1 MTRDEIITELRE
13 LERDLHAFKAARDCL
28 HTRLRDQESNPE
40 RQAMMRDWPAFAV
53 IDNGLILAIVRC
65 EGLLE
70 DYRGLLD
77 QEEVPDNVLRMEKSR

>member
-1 MTRDEIITELRE
+1 MTRDEIISELRE

-28 HTRLRDQESNPE
+28 YSRLREQEDTPE
-40 RQAMMRDWPAFAV
+40 RQAMMKDWPAFSV

-70 DYRGLLD
+70 DYRNLLD
-77 QEEVPDNVLRMEKSR
+77 QEEVPDNVVRLEKSR